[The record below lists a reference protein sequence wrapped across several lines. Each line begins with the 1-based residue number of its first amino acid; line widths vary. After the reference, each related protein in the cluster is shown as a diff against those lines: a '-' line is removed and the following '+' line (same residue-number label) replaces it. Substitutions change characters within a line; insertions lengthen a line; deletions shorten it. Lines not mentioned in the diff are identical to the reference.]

1 MSSSIL
7 VSLTW
12 MARASARVP
21 SKTLT
26 AASKSAMSALIVLR
40 SAMTVE
46 ASRRVRGVVDVSG
59 RRRVRRSGMV
69 GVRYIFVA

>member
-1 MSSSIL
+1 
-7 VSLTW
+7 
-12 MARASARVP
+12 
-21 SKTLT
+21 
-26 AASKSAMSALIVLR
+26 
-40 SAMTVE
+40 MTVE